1 MNTGLTRKTRG
12 RQAFA
17 GSRYANC
24 KRAALGVG
32 AHQFDPIHVSFG
44 NPAGNRKAEA
54 RAAIWPAAGAGAIG
68 AEKSFENPGV
78 DLALQSA
85 RLLIESA
92 RLTASPPS
100 AA

>member
-54 RAAIWPAAGAGAIG
+54 RAAIWPAAGAIG